1 MKIFRGGP
9 TVNGN
14 IDWARLGYRIADL
27 RRARKL
33 TQEQLAEKTGLSF
46 VYIGY
51 IEQGKRHASLETYI
65 RIANA
70 LEYTLDDL
78 AGDFLAADD
87 SRRKTADLNVL
98 ASDCT
103 DEQRD
108 ALYRVIMEMIRL
120 IRSR

>member
-1 MKIFRGGP
+1 M
-9 TVNGN
+9 NGD

-70 LEYTLDDL
+70 LGFTLNDL
-78 AGDFLAADD
+78 AGDFLDADNGW
-87 SRRKTADLNVL
+87 RKTADLNAL
-98 ASDCT
+98 TFGCT

-108 ALYRVIMEMIRL
+108 ALYRMILEMIRL

>member
-1 MKIFRGGP
+1 M
-9 TVNGN
+9 NGN

-51 IEQGKRHASLETYI
+51 IEQGKRHASLETYV

-87 SRRKTADLNVL
+87 SRRKTADLNIL